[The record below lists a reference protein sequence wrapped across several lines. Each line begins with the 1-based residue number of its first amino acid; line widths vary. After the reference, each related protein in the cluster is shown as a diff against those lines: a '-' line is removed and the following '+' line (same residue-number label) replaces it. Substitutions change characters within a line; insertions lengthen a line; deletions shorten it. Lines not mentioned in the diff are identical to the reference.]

1 MAWKDGQFDVAE
13 SMVNKHLKAF
23 SINLNARYVNVNGM
37 TQIKLQKYAIK
48 LLAWLAKKDNLM
60 LLNKFKAFSINL
72 NAQYV
77 NGKTQL
83 KQSRWNLVQV
93 FFLKIA

>member
-1 MAWKDGQFDVAE
+1 ME
-13 SMVNKHLKAF
+13 
-23 SINLNARYVNVNGM
+23 
-37 TQIKLQKYAIK
+37 LQKYAIK

-77 NGKTQL
+77 NGMTQ
-83 KQSRWNLVQV
+83 
-93 FFLKIA
+93 FDMPFLS

>member
-23 SINLNARYVNVNGM
+23 SINLNARYVDGM

-77 NGKTQL
+77 NGMTQL
-83 KQSRWNLVQV
+83 K
-93 FFLKIA
+93 